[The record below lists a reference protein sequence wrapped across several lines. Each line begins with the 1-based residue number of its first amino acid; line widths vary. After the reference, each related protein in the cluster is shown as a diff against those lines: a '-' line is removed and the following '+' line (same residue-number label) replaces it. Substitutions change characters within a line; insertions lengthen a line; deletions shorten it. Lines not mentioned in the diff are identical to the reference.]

1 MRKLNISQLN
11 NQKALGP
18 TSIQATIHKDNIEV
32 LEKPLALIL
41 DQSFEQDVF
50 SKTLKIALIKLIHKK
65 RDTATVSKYRF
76 ISLLSIFTKI
86 FEKSMYRRIYF
97 FFFGNRK

>member
-18 TSIQATIHKDNIEV
+18 TSIQATIHKGNIEV

-50 SKTLKIALIKLIHKK
+50 SKILKIALIILIHKK
-65 RDTATVSKYRF
+65 RDTVTVSKYRF